1 MLLPPCRLAVF
12 DRTDNALLLLN
23 TASGAVLFRRPLP
36 HTYRPL
42 ALVSSEKGV
51 LFFANGKTDGS
62 VYTLRKGTWARQPV
76 TLPTMTAVCPVQ
88 NENACYLASARH
100 TLYRLDLDSGKL
112 SSLGSSPHIC
122 RALVH
127 GTYLASVWE
136 TAGGTV
142 CALHKKDGTILS
154 EHRLDGTVPSATITG
169 TTLLCPFTNGKQCG
183 EGLHLIATDAPSPS
197 VTTISL
203 KSPQMRGITADPY
216 SVLAL
221 GDTLC
226 LVSEATG
233 TVTKID
239 RHTGDITGSYSL
251 GRSISHLYLLPDE
264 RFAIATSNMFA
275 DLSLVDLVNE
285 KLLSISICAHELFHQ
300 IAILPPT

>member
-12 DRTDNALLLLN
+12 DCTDNALLLIEG
-23 TASGAVLFRRPLP
+23 TRGDVLSRRPLP

-42 ALVSSEKGV
+42 ALLSCESGV
-51 LFFANGKTDGS
+51 FFFANGKVDGS
-62 VYTLRKGTWARQPV
+62 VYTLRKGTWARRPV
-76 TLPTMTAVCPVQ
+76 TLPMMTAVCPAR

-100 TLYRLDLDSGKL
+100 TLYRLDHDSGKL

-136 TAGGTV
+136 TADGTV

-154 EHRLDGTVPSATITG
+154 EHRLDGTVPSATMAG
-169 TTLLCPFTNGKQCG
+169 TTLLLPFTNGTRCG
-183 EGLHLIATDAPSPS
+183 EGLHLIATDTPEPT
-197 VTTISL
+197 VMTISL
-203 KSPQMRGITADPY
+203 KSPQMRGFTADPY

-226 LVSEATG
+226 LVSESTG
-233 TVTKID
+233 TITKLD
-239 RHTGDITGSYSL
+239 RRTGDITGSYSL
-251 GRSISHLYLLPDE
+251 GRSISHLYLLPDK

-275 DLSLVDLVNE
+275 DLTLVDLVNE

-300 IAILPPT
+300 IAILPPI